1 MSDLDFNY
9 LFICEYLLS
18 VCYVPVGLRDTERNE
33 EDKIPDLVLFIKS
46 SEMS

>member
-1 MSDLDFNY
+1 M
-9 LFICEYLLS
+9 
-18 VCYVPVGLRDTERNE
+18 PVGLRDTERNE